1 MLSVGLEPD
10 PPNVPENVPAMVYTP
25 PKMSQGQWHHVEGL
39 AEAIEEAGRQ
49 LAATQ
54 PQPDSTGKKHT
65 AP

>member
-10 PPNVPENVPAMVYTP
+10 PPNVPENVPVYAP

-54 PQPDSTGKKHT
+54 PQPDAPSKNYTST
-65 AP
+65 